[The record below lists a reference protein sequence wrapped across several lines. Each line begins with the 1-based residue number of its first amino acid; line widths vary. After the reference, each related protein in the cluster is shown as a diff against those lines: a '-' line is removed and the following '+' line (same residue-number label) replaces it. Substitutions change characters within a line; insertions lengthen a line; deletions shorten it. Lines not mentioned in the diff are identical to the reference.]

1 MNRKEFINSAFRYG
15 MLTVIVGL
23 VAFLATNRKTT
34 PEPVCDNDFACGRCS
49 KRENCTIEK
58 K

>member
-1 MNRKEFINSAFRYG
+1 MNRKEFLNSAARYG
-15 MLTVIVGL
+15 ILALIVGL
-23 VAFLATNRKTT
+23 VAFLAFNRKAT

-49 KRENCTIEK
+49 KHDHCKIEK